1 MGHISGVIGIGRAV
15 RPELTRQIGLGEFA
29 RERLRREQGFL
40 RHAGQ
45 RLGRIENAPDPRL
58 VREIVAAAEQH
69 GARGGKPARKEAAPV
84 ETPLLAHGFSSAGSI
99 T

>member
-45 RLGRIENAPDPRL
+45 RLGRIENALDPSL
-58 VREIVAAAEQH
+58 VGQVLAAAKEH
-69 GARGGKPARKEAAPV
+69 CACRRKPARNEASPV
-84 ETPLLAHGFSSAGSI
+84 KFPLPAHGLSPAGSI